1 MTQRWPRIR
10 KVEKG
15 KPPVLTLSNRRNA
28 TDYAIS
34 VAK

>member
-1 MTQRWPRIR
+1 VTPR

-15 KPPVLTLSNRRNA
+15 KPPVLTLSNGRNA